1 MKRDKLISKINELVN
16 AHGHE
21 WKTIAR
27 ELNDLGISTL
37 KEKPW
42 TDQSVRAF
50 FKRTAS
56 KKPTALEKG
65 PSIQDAP
72 VQPTPSQE
80 IPHALPDWL
89 DTTALAD
96 LRAVLDWW
104 RERQDES
111 MILSPSRPVFKG
123 KRRNSGFHINEE
135 ILRRAT
141 KKLKKDRVRTGGSMS
156 LLMELLLWEYI
167 GRPQDLLEDTG
178 EEPTTAYA

>member
-1 MKRDKLISKINELVN
+1 MTRNKLITKINELVN
-16 AHGHE
+16 VHGRE

-37 KEKPW
+37 KGKPW

-50 FKRTAS
+50 FTRTAS
-56 KKPTALEKG
+56 KEPTASEEPLATDES
-65 PSIQDAP
+65 PIQP
-72 VQPTPSQE
+72 RPSQE
-80 IPHALPDWL
+80 IPQALPEWL
-89 DTTALAD
+89 DSDAFRA

-104 RERQDES
+104 QERQDET

-141 KKLKKDRVRTGGSMS
+141 AKLKKDKVRTGGSMS

-167 GRPQDLLEDTG
+167 GRPPDLLEDAG
-178 EEPTTAYA
+178 EETTAYA

>member
-1 MKRDKLISKINELVN
+1 MTRDKLITKINQLVRLF
-16 AHGHE
+16 GHE
-21 WKTIAR
+21 WKTIAS
-27 ELNDLGISTL
+27 ELNDSRITTL
-37 KEKPW
+37 KGKRW

-50 FKRTAS
+50 FTRTTPNEPVAS
-56 KKPTALEKG
+56 EAAPATVESATQPKSFQKPPQG
-65 PSIQDAP
+65 F
-72 VQPTPSQE
+72 
-80 IPHALPDWL
+80 PDWL
-89 DTTALAD
+89 DAEAFQA

-141 KKLKKDRVRTGGSMS
+141 EKLKKDKVRTGGSMS

-167 GRPQDLLEDTG
+167 GRPQDLLEDAG